1 MRSRAEPKV
10 DSVPSRTEVTK
21 RVHMAIPG
29 VSRVGKT
36 QPAHS
41 FPSLP
46 GGLPGPPSLV
56 GSRRPH
62 PALTQAEG
70 RRLVLLA
77 HTQHPSAEER
87 GAHPVWALLL
97 LAKISQVSRTFRDTS
112 NTCLDI

>member
-21 RVHMAIPG
+21 GVHMAIPG

-77 HTQHPSAEER
+77 HTQHPNAEER
-87 GAHPVWALLL
+87 RAHPLCGHCFCLRRYHRFL
-97 LAKISQVSRTFRDTS
+97 QRSEIQVTHV
-112 NTCLDI
+112 